1 MSIFIETSKDPLR
14 IVSRGH
20 ATGAGLAGSNLVCC
34 AVSTLL
40 YTLLSAADGKGMVA
54 GLSVADGY
62 MDLRLEPGAGREA
75 EADCMVET
83 VLSGL
88 ESLASQYPA
97 WITLRRGKDPVPA
110 GAESRERTE

>member
-1 MSIFIETSKDPLR
+1 MSIYIESTKDPLR

-40 YTLLSAADGKGMVA
+40 YTLLSAADEKGLVSGVSM
-54 GLSVADGY
+54 ADGF
-62 MDLRLEPGAGREA
+62 MDISIGDDPEGE
-75 EADCMVET
+75 CMVRT
-83 VLSGL
+83 VVTGL

-97 WITLRRGKDPVPA
+97 YISIRKEQG
-110 GAESRERTE
+110 